1 MKRARRYL
9 GLRRLAAGMGLLV
22 SLAAAGLWFRP
33 LGLNALQ
40 SRAEPAPSREEAL
53 RILQGLTE
61 ADPAVSLPICRTTL
75 LEHGAQSELAVVLLH
90 GFTNCP
96 EQFRMLGTI
105 LYEAGCNVV
114 IPLTPDHGSE
124 DRMTMAL
131 AGLTAEEMTVMC
143 DLAVDAAA
151 GLGRRTVVVGL
162 SSGGTM
168 AAWVAQHRAVERVL
182 VLSPVAG
189 VPGLSPVFTRPATSF
204 ALLWPNRFWWWDAE
218 LKEGLPGPPYAYPRF
233 ATRGMAEVLRLGL
246 HVLEEA
252 SRSAPRSNS
261 IVLVTN
267 GSDTAVN
274 FDSIALLRREW
285 TRSVGGAVENVEF
298 PAEEHLHHDLIDP
311 LQVDAK
317 IGRVYPELLAL
328 ILQAP
333 KEPGNQRGGE
343 PGSASEAG
351 SGGG

>member
-1 MKRARRYL
+1 MKRPRRFFRLGRLTVGL
-9 GLRRLAAGMGLLV
+9 GLLLP
-22 SLAAAGLWFRP
+22 LAAAWLWFRP
-33 LGLNALQ
+33 LGLGELQ
-40 SRAEPAPSREEAL
+40 SRADPAPSREGAL
-53 RILQGLTE
+53 RILQGLTG
-61 ADPAVSLPICRTTL
+61 ADPAVSLPLCRTTL
-75 LEHGAQSELAVVLLH
+75 MEHGAESELAVVLLH

-114 IPLTPDHGSE
+114 IPLVPDHGSE
-124 DRMTMAL
+124 NRMTTAL
-131 AGLTAEEMTVMC
+131 ADLTAEEMTAMC

-168 AAWVAQHRAVERVL
+168 AAWIAQHRAVHRVL

-189 VPGLSPVFTRPATSF
+189 VPGLSPVLTRPATSF
-204 ALLWPNRFWWWDAE
+204 ALLWPNQFWWWDAQ
-218 LKEGLPGPPYAYPRF
+218 LKEEVPGPPYAYPRY
-233 ATRGMAEVLRLGL
+233 ATRGMGEVLRLGL
-246 HVLEEA
+246 HVLGEA
-252 SRSAPRSNS
+252 SRAAPRSES

-267 GSDTAVN
+267 GADAAVN
-274 FDSIALLRREW
+274 FDSIAILRREW
-285 TRSVGGAVENVEF
+285 TRSAGNAVTNVEF

-311 LQVDAK
+311 LQVDAN

-328 ILQAP
+328 ILEDP
-333 KEPGNQRGGE
+333 KKTENQRGGE
-343 PGSASEAG
+343 SGPASEEG